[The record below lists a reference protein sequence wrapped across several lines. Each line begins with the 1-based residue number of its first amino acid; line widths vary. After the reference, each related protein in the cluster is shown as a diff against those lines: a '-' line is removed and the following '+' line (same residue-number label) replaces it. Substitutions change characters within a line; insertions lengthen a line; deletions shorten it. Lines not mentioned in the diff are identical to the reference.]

1 MIERRIGRDSS
12 KLRGINVREYD
23 FIVTSVLSFFL
34 GKLVGGFSYIVCD
47 EDLGLLG
54 LIVLWWK
61 DRF

>member
-34 GKLVGGFSYIVCD
+34 GKLVGGFSYIVYD